1 MAQQDEHKKVALASS
16 AFLGEPGMAES
27 QSHSEQGQ
35 LQIPEQVSARGVD
48 VPACHQQ
55 VPQASSGGVVL
66 RTGIREGTGKK
77 LACGRYACMGW
88 TLSAALEER
97 IFCLKWEAECRQ
109 IARPVCA
116 TGLWPYKQM
125 GSRSRKAEGTRNVLV
140 LTQHIPS

>member
-1 MAQQDEHKKVALASS
+1 MPPAGTSSQQWWRGAKNRYQGRYRIEV
-16 AFLGEPGMAES
+16 GMWE
-27 QSHSEQGQ
+27 
-35 LQIPEQVSARGVD
+35 ICMYGVD
-48 VPACHQQ
+48 SFC
-55 VPQASSGGVVL
+55 S
-66 RTGIREGTGKK
+66 
-77 LACGRYACMGW
+77 
-88 TLSAALEER
+88 LEER